1 MGVGHECFFEEQS
14 IIMSLQTDICSCKLN
29 DNSVSSIFKTRRALV
44 LHFVIKN
51 QVIFKFQGILSTIFS
66 DFFQNIQELV
76 GKMNKVKKGTADESF
91 ELMILR
97 TGVHCLI
104 PYTTNSFT

>member
-1 MGVGHECFFEEQS
+1 M
-14 IIMSLQTDICSCKLN
+14 
-29 DNSVSSIFKTRRALV
+29 V

-76 GKMNKVKKGTADESF
+76 GKMNKVKKGMLDERF
-91 ELMILR
+91 ELTIFW

-104 PYTTNSFT
+104 PYTTNSFTWKEQ